1 MTVVAEGVE
10 TADQH
15 PWSPSLGCDSCQGF
29 YFARPMTAAK
39 LDTLI
44 QQVPATGGG
53 HLHLPL
59 EAAIAST

>member
-15 PWSPSLGCDSCQGF
+15 SRSVDLGCDACQGY
-29 YFARPMTAAK
+29 YFARPMPTTN

-44 QQVPATGGG
+44 INGRDTR
-53 HLHLPL
+53 LPVL
-59 EAAIAST
+59 AELTER